1 MYFLRKA
8 SVEDRYQRQWDAQ
21 IDHARDMVVDG
32 SVCRSNLVLVSRV
45 SPVIVNAF
53 FLNWLHSPFSSM
65 TMAAPGSKKR
75 TLALV
80 GIVGSAAFLAA
91 TNANLS
97 LSAGQYL
104 LAHVPSGAASFRD
117 SRVGRSLFADIPPGR
132 RLSASGE
139 GRRSVSRRLDPVA
152 SDDLIREKLR
162 RALYMSTDFATT
174 SAETRRLY
182 SAEDEQAAADQDYG
196 VQLADVGM
204 SIPDLALPP
213 VLSQNLA
220 NVNEN
225 SNIRATPLFW
235 HVPK

>member
-1 MYFLRKA
+1 
-8 SVEDRYQRQWDAQ
+8 
-21 IDHARDMVVDG
+21 
-32 SVCRSNLVLVSRV
+32 
-45 SPVIVNAF
+45 
-53 FLNWLHSPFSSM
+53 M

-75 TLALV
+75 TFALV
-80 GIVGSAAFLAA
+80 GIFGAAAFLAA

-104 LAHVPSGAASFRD
+104 LAHVPSGAASFRN
-117 SRVGRSLFADIPPGR
+117 SRVGRSLFADIPSPGR

-152 SDDLIREKLR
+152 SNDLIREKLR
-162 RALYMSTDFATT
+162 KALYMSTDFATT

-182 SAEDEQAAADQDYG
+182 SAEDEQAAADQDYE

-204 SIPDLALPP
+204 SLPDLALPP
-213 VLSQNLA
+213 LLSQNLA
-220 NVNEN
+220 NVNEP

>member
-1 MYFLRKA
+1 
-8 SVEDRYQRQWDAQ
+8 
-21 IDHARDMVVDG
+21 
-32 SVCRSNLVLVSRV
+32 
-45 SPVIVNAF
+45 
-53 FLNWLHSPFSSM
+53 
-65 TMAAPGSKKR
+65 MAAPGSKKR

-117 SRVGRSLFADIPPGR
+117 SRLGRSLFADIPGR

-139 GRRSVSRRLDPVA
+139 GRRSVSRRLDPEA

-162 RALYMSTDFATT
+162 KALYMSTDFATT

-213 VLSQNLA
+213 VFSQNLA

>member
-1 MYFLRKA
+1 
-8 SVEDRYQRQWDAQ
+8 
-21 IDHARDMVVDG
+21 
-32 SVCRSNLVLVSRV
+32 
-45 SPVIVNAF
+45 
-53 FLNWLHSPFSSM
+53 M

-104 LAHVPSGAASFRD
+104 LAHVPSGVASFRD
-117 SRVGRSLFADIPPGR
+117 SRMGRSLFADIPGR

-139 GRRSVSRRLDPVA
+139 GRLSVSRRLDPVA

-162 RALYMSTDFATT
+162 KALYMSTDFATT

>member
-1 MYFLRKA
+1 M
-8 SVEDRYQRQWDAQ
+8 EDRPITSMMASWHQSSKRKDLVGRRQSNQ
-21 IDHARDMVVDG
+21 SSESESFVD
-32 SVCRSNLVLVSRV
+32 
-45 SPVIVNAF
+45 AF
-53 FLNWLHSPFSSM
+53 FREDVHTSFSS
-65 TMAAPGSKKR
+65 MAAPGSKKR

-80 GIVGSAAFLAA
+80 GIFGAAAFLAA

-104 LAHVPSGAASFRD
+104 LAHVPSGAASFRN
-117 SRVGRSLFADIPPGR
+117 SRVGRSLFADIPSPSR

-139 GRRSVSRRLDPVA
+139 GRRSVSRRLEPVA
-152 SDDLIREKLR
+152 SNDLIREKLR
-162 RALYMSTDFATT
+162 KALYMSTDFATT
-174 SAETRRLY
+174 SVETRRLY
-182 SAEDEQAAADQDYG
+182 SAEDEQAAADQDYE

-220 NVNEN
+220 NVNEP